1 MRQILLR
8 PGTVRSAQLLSPL
21 SSARKGRS
29 EDHTALTNP
38 RPSPPGGRGSTV
50 QVDRPYQ
57 SDDHSV
63 RDKSNWRHIPSRE
76 VHSTGSDQAGAQTL
90 ASSSDVE
97 RLRSNVVRPTWSR
110 CAEPMAICCDRGPGT
125 SQKLRVRRQQERKAA
140 IRCTHS
146 QHPQQ
151 SAHRRTEGRLRR
163 GMSSEPEDMQ
173 PAGDATARSP
183 VTRGRGRAMAH

>member
-1 MRQILLR
+1 MRLRQILLR
-8 PGTVRSAQLLSPL
+8 PGTLRSAQLLSLL

-29 EDHTALTNP
+29 EDHTILTNP

-63 RDKSNWRHIPSRE
+63 RDKSSWRRIPRRE
-76 VHSTGSDQAGAQTL
+76 VHSTGSDQAGAQT
-90 ASSSDVE
+90 SSSDVE
-97 RLRSNVVRPTWSR
+97 RLRSNVVHPTWSR

-151 SAHRRTEGRLRR
+151 SARRRTEGRLRR
-163 GMSSEPEDMQ
+163 GMSSEDMQ